1 MFDTSLH
8 LLARCIGLQESW
20 VVSMASSASLAF
32 LMLLLSSDNVCHKF
46 CNLVCGTRE
55 LGWALPTCKVG
66 EERQEWGRS
75 NPWKQVWTNWK
86 TSEGAKLVKAGR
98 IFGVGFLSVVSEE
111 SDQSHS
117 HRAKKAEASL

>member
-8 LLARCIGLQESW
+8 LLAVCIGLQESW

-32 LMLLLSSDNVCHKF
+32 LMLLMSSDN
-46 CNLVCGTRE
+46 VCGTRE

-66 EERQEWGRS
+66 EERQKRGRS
-75 NPWKQVWTNWK
+75 KPWKQVWTNWE

-98 IFGVGFLSVVSEE
+98 IFGVGFLSVVNEE